1 MTPLSRSAGIV
12 AALVTPLSPQ
22 GGLRAESLRRLV
34 RHSLKPGVAGF
45 YVCGSTGEGF
55 SRDPE
60 ERMEALEVVIEEA
73 GDRADVIA
81 NISHMEFRQLRRLSD
96 HAADAGAS
104 AVSTLPP
111 IYTPVSETELL
122 AYFREVLGCSRLPV
136 TIYNIPQL
144 AKRALDD
151 RAVRRLAADP
161 KFVGVKHSS
170 EDTNLLA
177 RFKQIDEG
185 RLLVWSG
192 RDAYYLGCLAMGAD
206 GAIGST
212 FQLLGDIFCEITEAF
227 RAGDQDRS
235 LALQHA
241 VNEVHAGLQTY
252 GPIPSIK
259 RCLTLLGCEVGEC
272 RLPYQPLGP
281 EHDAHFQE
289 LLARAND
296 LRDRFGLTPRLSID

>member
-1 MTPLSRSAGIV
+1 MGFINLC
-12 AALVTPLSPQ
+12 AL
-22 GGLRAESLRRLV
+22 A
-34 RHSLKPGVAGF
+34 
-45 YVCGSTGEGF
+45 
-55 SRDPE
+55 
-60 ERMEALEVVIEEA
+60 EALGLARSFGVDPSRFLEA
-73 GDRADVIA
+73 
-81 NISHMEFRQLRRLSD
+81 ISHSGGR
-96 HAADAGAS
+96 S